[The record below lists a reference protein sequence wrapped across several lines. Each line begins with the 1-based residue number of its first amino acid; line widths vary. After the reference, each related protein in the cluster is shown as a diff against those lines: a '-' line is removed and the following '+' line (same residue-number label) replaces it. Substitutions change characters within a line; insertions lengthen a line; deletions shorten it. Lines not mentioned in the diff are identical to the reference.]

1 MKVVKNKVAPPFK
14 QAEFDIAYG
23 EGISWEGSVLD
34 VALEHKLIQKSGSYF
49 SFGDERLGQGRTNVK
64 AFLVEHPDVTA
75 KLLEGI
81 QAAAARHRRPDPQGH
96 RRRAGQAADGSALG
110 GRRPTT
116 SAAAKA
122 NGASL
127 APVE

>member
-1 MKVVKNKVAPPFK
+1 VKNKVAPPFK

-34 VALEHKLIQKSGSYF
+34 VALDHKLIQKSGSYF
-49 SFGDERLGQGRTNVK
+49 SFGEERLGQGRTNVK
-64 AFLVEHPDVTA
+64 AFLVEHPDVTG

-81 QAAAARHRRPDPQGH
+81 QAAVPDTVVPTRKSSDAAPVKLPTSGDESVDDG
-96 RRRAGQAADGSALG
+96 AAMS
-110 GRRPTT
+110 
-116 SAAAKA
+116 

-127 APVE
+127 SPVE